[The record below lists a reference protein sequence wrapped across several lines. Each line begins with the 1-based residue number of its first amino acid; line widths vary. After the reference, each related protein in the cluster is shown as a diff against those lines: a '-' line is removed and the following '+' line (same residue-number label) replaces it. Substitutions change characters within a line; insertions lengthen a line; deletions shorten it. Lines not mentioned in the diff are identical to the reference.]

1 VFAKKPPSGETPR
14 RMQARRPHYAE
25 RVSYSPVPHIL
36 LFTLVIAT
44 ISTIA
49 IAPVALALAAWS
61 WRAGTKG
68 LIIDA
73 IGALPLVLPPTAVG
87 FVMLEI
93 LSRRSPVGA
102 FLQRIGI
109 EILFTPKAVVLAC
122 AVMSFPLMFTAFRV
136 AIETSDRRY
145 FDIARTLGVTPVRA
159 FLRVTLPLAWRGL
172 LSGML
177 LAFCRALGE
186 FGATILI
193 AGNIPGRTQTL
204 ALAIYDRVQN
214 GSDTEAAMLVGWVVA
229 MAWMLVVISGILIA
243 QQRRRFAA

>member
-1 VFAKKPPSGETPR
+1 MP
-14 RMQARRPHYAE
+14 Q
-25 RVSYSPVPHIL
+25 IL
-36 LFTLVIAT
+36 FFT
-44 ISTIA
+44 ISIA
-49 IAPVALALAAWS
+49 AISTLCIAPIALALAAWS

-68 LIIDA
+68 LIVDA
-73 IGALPLVLPPTAVG
+73 LGALPLVLPPTAVG

-93 LSRRSPVGA
+93 LSRRSPIGGFLERVGV
-102 FLQRIGI
+102 

-136 AIETSDRRY
+136 AIDTSDRRY
-145 FDIARTLGVTPVRA
+145 FDVARTLGASPLRA

-172 LSGML
+172 LSGLL

-186 FGATILI
+186 FGATIII

-214 GSDTEAAMLVGWVVA
+214 GSDREAAVMVAWAVG
-229 MAWMLVVISGILIA
+229 MAWVLVAVSSVLIA
-243 QQRRRFAA
+243 QQRRRLSA

>member
-1 VFAKKPPSGETPR
+1 
-14 RMQARRPHYAE
+14 M
-25 RVSYSPVPHIL
+25 PHIL
-36 LFTLVIAT
+36 LFTLTIAA
-44 ISTIA
+44 ISTIC

-68 LIIDA
+68 LVVDA
-73 IGALPLVLPPTAVG
+73 IAALPLVLPPTAIG

-102 FLQRIGI
+102 LLQRMGV

-122 AVMSFPLMFTAFRV
+122 GVMSFPLMFTAFRV

-145 FDIARTLGVTPVRA
+145 FDVARTLGASPVRA

-172 LSGML
+172 LSGLL

-214 GSDTEAAMLVGWVVA
+214 GSDREAAILVLYVVA
-229 MAWMLVVISGILIA
+229 MAWVLVAISSVLIA